1 MNAYISSQDFINKT
15 GINLEISDIE
25 PALVLAASTIKRTA
39 FIKKSYMFSQP
50 SDKFKIDVPIA
61 DVTFDG
67 VVDKDDIDVFLHDPY
82 NYVSPDTDLSENI
95 LSFNAK
101 YGYVVLDKVYPE
113 YPKVLVI
120 ESYQA
125 RYDPDIM
132 KDYLER
138 LNILIATQQLFNT
151 IPFAKLQEGIS
162 SWTLNGVT
170 VAFDLNSMMQIKTG
184 ISTEIAA
191 LFKIVQPVHSKLT
204 SLGFDLDD
212 TRRNR
217 FYFRSPSG
225 HLYNLRPR

>member
-50 SDKFKIDVPIA
+50 SDKFKIDVPVA

-101 YGYVVLDKVYPE
+101 YGYVVLDEVYPE

-170 VAFDLNSMMQIKTG
+170 VAFDLNSMMQIK
-184 ISTEIAA
+184 
-191 LFKIVQPVHSKLT
+191 
-204 SLGFDLDD
+204 
-212 TRRNR
+212 NW
-217 FYFRSPSG
+217 Y
-225 HLYNLRPR
+225 

>member
-1 MNAYISSQDFINKT
+1 MNAYISSQDFVSKT

-25 PALVLAASTIKRTA
+25 PALVLAANTIKRTL

-50 SDKFKIDVPIA
+50 SDKFKIDVPVA

-67 VVDKDDIDVFLHDPY
+67 VVDKDDIAVFLHDPY
-82 NYVSPDTDLSENI
+82 NYVSPDTDLSEKI
-95 LSFNAK
+95 LSFNPK
-101 YGYVVLDKVYPE
+101 YGYIVLDDVYPTF
-113 YPKVLVI
+113 PKILVV

-125 RYDPDIM
+125 RYDVDTM

-170 VAFDLNSMMQIKTG
+170 VAFDLNSMSQIKSG
-184 ISTEIAA
+184 ISAEIAA
-191 LFKIVQPVHSKLT
+191 IFKIVQPVHSKTT

-212 TRRNR
+212 TRKNR
-217 FYFRSPSG
+217 FYFRSPAG